1 MSRAYDAVL
10 FDFGGV
16 FTASPFGAIERAEAD
31 HGAAPGQLRE
41 IIFGAYD
48 RDSDH
53 PWHRLERG
61 ETSLAEAREAIIEL
75 GRREGFEIDP
85 IRLLIEGMGS
95 HEPREDL
102 IALVA
107 RVRADGVRTA
117 LVTNNVR
124 EFGDGWRQLV
134 SVDALFDE
142 VIDSS
147 AEGCRK
153 PDPTIFHL
161 ALERV
166 GGVEASRS
174 VFLDDF
180 HGNIDAA
187 QALGIEAVLVEP
199 DHRPAIR
206 TLERLLGY
214 EGGGR

>member
-1 MSRAYDAVL
+1 MSRSFDAVL
-10 FDFGGV
+10 LDFGGV
-16 FTASPFGAIERAEAD
+16 FTASPFGAIERAEAE

-61 ETSLAEAREAIIEL
+61 ELSLGSARDEIIEL
-75 GRREGFEIDP
+75 GRGAGFDIDP
-85 IRLLIEGMGS
+85 IRLLIEGMGA

-102 IALVA
+102 IELVI
-107 RVRADGVRTA
+107 RIRKSGVRTA

-124 EFGDGWRQLV
+124 EFGDGWRKLV
-134 SVDALFDE
+134 PVDALFDE

-153 PDPTIFHL
+153 PDARIFEL

-166 GGVEASRS
+166 GGVDAERS
-174 VFLDDF
+174 IFLDDF

-187 QALGIEAVLVEP
+187 RGLGIESVLVEP
-199 DHRPAIR
+199 DHRPALR
-206 TLERLLGY
+206 QLERLLGY
-214 EGGGR
+214 LG

>member
-1 MSRAYDAVL
+1 MSRSFDAVL
-10 FDFGGV
+10 LDFGGV
-16 FTASPFGAIERAEAD
+16 FTASPFGAIERAESE

-41 IIFGAYD
+41 IIFGAYHAD
-48 RDSDH
+48 TDH

-61 ETSLAEAREAIIEL
+61 EMGLGDAREAIIAL
-75 GRREGFEIDP
+75 GRDAGFEIDP
-85 IRLLIEGMGS
+85 IRLLIEGMGD

-102 IALVA
+102 IELIV
-107 RVRADGVRTA
+107 RIRADGVRTA

-134 SVDALFDE
+134 PVDALFDE

-153 PDPTIFHL
+153 PDPDIFHL

-166 GGVEASRS
+166 GGVEAGRS

-180 HGNIDAA
+180 AGNIDAA
-187 QALGIEAVLVEP
+187 RGLGIEAVLVEA
-199 DHRPAIR
+199 DHRPAVR
-206 TLERLLGY
+206 RLERLLGY
-214 EGGGR
+214 E

>member
-1 MSRAYDAVL
+1 MSRSFDAVL
-10 FDFGGV
+10 LDFGGV
-16 FTASPFGAIERAEAD
+16 FTASPFGAIEQAEAE
-31 HGAAPGQLRE
+31 HGASPGQLRE

-61 ETSLAEAREAIIEL
+61 ELSLGSAREEIIEL
-75 GRREGFEIDP
+75 GRGEGFEIDP
-85 IRLLIEGMGS
+85 IRLLVEGMGA

-102 IALVA
+102 IELVI
-107 RVRADGVRTA
+107 RIRKSGVRTA

-124 EFGDGWRQLV
+124 EFGDGWRKLV
-134 SVDALFDE
+134 PVDALFDE

-153 PDPTIFHL
+153 PDARIFEL

-166 GGVEASRS
+166 GGVEAGRS

-187 QALGIEAVLVEP
+187 RALGIESVLVET
-199 DHRPAIR
+199 DHRPAVR
-206 TLERLLGY
+206 TLERLIGLEAGA
-214 EGGGR
+214 

>member
-1 MSRAYDAVL
+1 
-10 FDFGGV
+10 FGPYHED
-16 FTASPFGAIERAEAD
+16 T
-31 HGAAPGQLRE
+31 
-41 IIFGAYD
+41 
-48 RDSDH
+48 DH

-61 ETSLAEAREAIIEL
+61 ESSLASAREEIIEI
-75 GRREGFEIDP
+75 GRAAGFEIDP

-102 IALVA
+102 IALVK

-124 EFGDGWRQLV
+124 EFGDGWRKLV
-134 SVDALFDE
+134 PVEELFDE

-153 PDPTIFHL
+153 PDSQIFHL

-166 GGVEASRS
+166 GGVEAGRS

-187 QALGIEAVLVEP
+187 RSLGIEAVLVEP

-206 TLERLLGY
+206 ALERLLGY
-214 EGGGR
+214 MEGGA